1 VGLKQYRAKRHFSQ
15 TPEPQGKDKGAG
27 TGPLRFVVHKHQ
39 ASRLHYDFRL
49 ELQGTLKSWAVPKG
63 PSLDPADKRLA
74 IQVEDHPL
82 EYGDFEGT
90 IPEGNYGA
98 GTVMIWDRG
107 YYLASDAHDRAE
119 SEKQMAEGLEL
130 GRLRFVL
137 QGEKL
142 QGEFVLVRL
151 SRGKPNEWL
160 LIKHGDS
167 FASEEKAT
175 GEDRSAAS
183 GRTMAEIAAGFPKRE
198 WQSDK
203 PAAKRERRGPK
214 IAVRPAPSSAAP
226 SIDLQEAPLSAPPH
240 NVQPMLASPVDRPFD
255 KPGWLFEIKWDGY
268 RAIAEVESGRVRLY
282 SRKLLSFNERYP
294 GIVQSLAGL
303 GHDAVLDGE
312 VVVLDEQ
319 GEAHFHLLQQY
330 QKTGQGVLV
339 YYVFDLLYLDR
350 HDLCSLPLR
359 RRKEILASLVDKVPS
374 VRLSEHME
382 EKGKA
387 FFEVVARRG
396 LEGII
401 AKNAA
406 SRYRQGLRSHD
417 WLKIRTEKRQ
427 EAVIGGFTRSR
438 GSRPHFGALVLGVY
452 QGNDLVYA
460 GHTGT
465 GLSDATLAEVRAQL
479 EPLITKTCPFRQRPR
494 TNAPATWVRPEMVCE
509 VNYQQWTEDGHMRF
523 PVFLGLRPDKPAR
536 SVVREMPEP
545 LQNVARAKSE
555 QEEPVTVS
563 DPPLST
569 PVTLHLTNL
578 DKVYWPGEGYTKG
591 DLIDYYRKISSW
603 ILPYL
608 RDRPENLNR
617 HPRGI
622 EGKSFFQKDMKDQAP
637 PWASTADVSSE
648 SRGETIR
655 YLICND
661 QNTLLYMAN
670 LGCIE
675 INPWSSRL
683 GALNRPDWL
692 VIDLDPETI
701 DFAHVVEAAQEVHR
715 LLDRA
720 GAGSVCKTSGKTGLH
735 IYVPLGAR
743 YDYNQATQFA
753 QIVATIVQA
762 RLPASTSV
770 VRMPA
775 QRQHRVYLDFLQNRR
790 GQTLA
795 APYSVR
801 PAPGGTVSTPLRWSE
816 VRRGLDPGRF
826 TLRTLPQR
834 LAKLGDLWKPVL
846 GPGIDLQACLDRL
859 QKMGNGSRAT

>member
-1 VGLKQYRAKRHFSQ
+1 VGLKQYRAKRHFSE
-15 TPEPQGKDKGAG
+15 TPEPKGKEKGNG
-27 TGPLRFVVHKHQ
+27 SGPLRFVVQKHE

-49 ELQGTLKSWAVPKG
+49 EVQGTLKSWAVPKG

-98 GTVMIWDRG
+98 GTVMIWDQG
-107 YYLASDAHDRAE
+107 YYLASDARNRAE
-119 SEKQMAEGLEL
+119 SEAQMVQGLER

-167 FASEEKAT
+167 FASTEKPSEE
-175 GEDRSAAS
+175 DCSAAS
-183 GRTMAEIAAGFPKRE
+183 GRTMAEIAGGFPKRE
-198 WQSDK
+198 WQSHT
-203 PAAKRERRGPK
+203 PAAARERRGPK
-214 IAVRPAPSSAAP
+214 IAAPRPSSRTRA
-226 SIDLQEAPLSAPPH
+226 SIDLQGVPSSPFLH
-240 NVQPMLASPVDRPFD
+240 NVQPMLASPVEKPFD
-255 KPGWLFEIKWDGY
+255 KAGWFFEIKWDGY
-268 RAIAEVESGRVRLY
+268 RAIAEVEGGRVKLY

-294 GIVQSLAGL
+294 RVVQSLATL

-312 VVVLDEQ
+312 VVVLDEH
-319 GEAHFHLLQQY
+319 GEAHFQLLQQY

-339 YYVFDLLYLDR
+339 YYVFDLLHLDG
-350 HDLCSLPLR
+350 HDLRPLPLS
-359 RRKEILASLVDKVPS
+359 RRKEILAPIIKDLPN
-374 VRLSEHME
+374 VRLSEHIE
-382 EKGKA
+382 EQGKA
-387 FFEVVARRG
+387 FFEAVAERG
-396 LEGII
+396 LEGMI

-406 SRYRQGLRSHD
+406 SRYREGLRSHD
-417 WLKIRTEKRQ
+417 WLKIRTHKRQ
-427 EAVIGGFTRSR
+427 EAVIGGFTKSR
-438 GSRPHFGALVLGVY
+438 GTRPHLGALVLGVY
-452 QGNDLVYA
+452 QGDDLVYA

-465 GLSDATLAEVRAQL
+465 GLSDATLTEVRAQL
-479 EPLITKTCPFRQRPR
+479 EPLITKTCPFRKRPR
-494 TNAPATWVRPEMVCE
+494 TNAPATWVRPELVCE

-536 SVVREMPEP
+536 SVVREIPEP
-545 LQNVARAKSE
+545 VKDVEAATN
-555 QEEPVTVS
+555 EETAS
-563 DPPLST
+563 DPTAASGPVSPPST
-569 PVTLHLTNL
+569 TVPLTNL
-578 DKVYWPGEGYTKG
+578 SKVYWPKEGYTKG
-591 DLIDYYRKISSW
+591 DLIDYYREISSW

-617 HPRGI
+617 HPNGI
-622 EGKSFFQKDMKDQAP
+622 EGKNFFHKDMKQQAP
-637 PWASTADVSSE
+637 AWVRTADVSSE
-648 SRGETIR
+648 SRGETIH
-655 YLICND
+655 YLICQN

-675 INPWSSRL
+675 INPWNSRL
-683 GALNRPDWL
+683 GTLEQPDWL
-692 VIDLDPETI
+692 VIDLDPEAI
-701 DFAHVVEAAQEVHR
+701 EFAHVVEAALEVHR
-715 LLDRA
+715 VLDRA
-720 GAGSVCKTSGKTGLH
+720 GAESVCKTSGKTGLH

-743 YDYNQATQFA
+743 YDYHQATQFA
-753 QIVATIVQA
+753 QIVATIVQG
-762 RLPASTSV
+762 RLPGSTSV

-801 PAPGGTVSTPLRWSE
+801 PAAGATVSTPLRWSE

-826 TLRTLPQR
+826 TIGTVPRR
-834 LAKLGDLWKPVL
+834 LDKVGDLWKPVL
-846 GPGIDLQACLDRL
+846 GPGIDLQACLDQL
-859 QKMGNGSRAT
+859 QKADRRS